1 MQILNSISESTFG
14 VVVRAQERQTDE
26 IVALKL
32 LKMEKKK
39 EGLPITLLREINLLM
54 KCRNHPNVVRFK
66 EIVTDSTG
74 EKIYMVMEFVEQNLC
89 ALMRQLKEREKRF
102 TLPQVK
108 SLMHQLLS
116 GLAYMHDEWV
126 IHRDLK
132 TANLLL
138 SHGNILKIGDFGL
151 AREYGDPVKA
161 YTQLVVTLH
170 YRAPELLLGAKKY
183 STAIDM
189 WSVGCIFGEFFK
201 LNPILP
207 GTSEA
212 DQTKRIFDL
221 IGTPSESSWPGYN
234 DLPFVSAIKWP
245 VNPKNKLHGKFYG
258 HLHKS
263 KTGLDL
269 MKRLLTPCPEKRI
282 SAEEALK
289 HQWFKDEP
297 RPANPESFPT
307 WPAKLKNLKRP
318 SLSEIQ
324 QPPAKVVPVN
334 SERLKLLEQFDIDA
348 KAASKGGFSLKLPGA
363 K

>member
-1 MQILNSISESTFG
+1 
-14 VVVRAQERQTDE
+14 
-26 IVALKL
+26 
-32 LKMEKKK
+32 
-39 EGLPITLLREINLLM
+39 M